1 MKVKIDDIL
10 KQKYDE
16 VVIPN
21 NIFNICSIIKRKEHI
36 NKIIQITACIL
47 LVIALS
53 LTYMVIKLDVYQNS
67 LLSEYYI
74 NIK

>member
-1 MKVKIDDIL
+1 MRVKIDDIL

-16 VVIPN
+16 VVIPSN
-21 NIFNICSIIKRKEHI
+21 MFNTYSIIKRKEYL
-36 NKIIQITACIL
+36 NKILQVTACIL

-53 LTYMVIKLDVYQNS
+53 LTCIVIKLDVYQDI
-67 LLSEYYI
+67 LLTEYYI